1 VTAQQTV
8 FLVEDDERMRAAIE
22 LLLRTEGFE
31 VQSYPDA
38 EAFLASETCLQ
49 SICLLTDIRL
59 PGMDGLDLHRHLL
72 SVGAA
77 PATVMITGHGDI
89 PLAVSALKEGVL
101 DFIEKPFH
109 PPVLVESM
117 KEASRRALA
126 TRDHAMKMA
135 EFKVR
140 LKTLTSREAE
150 VLDLLAEGESSKAIA
165 SRLGIS
171 VRTAEHYRANIME
184 KLEVPSTSR
193 LISMMSSMQA
203 HRTVGALSRGAERRW
218 LSGR

>member
-1 VTAQQTV
+1 MTAHQTV
-8 FLVEDDERMRAAIE
+8 FLIEDDERMRVAIE

-31 VQSYPDA
+31 VRSYPHA
-38 EAFLASETCLQ
+38 EAFLASEACPQ
-49 SICLLTDIRL
+49 SVCLLTDVRL
-59 PGMDGLDLHRHLL
+59 PGVDGLALHRHL
-72 SVGAA
+72 VAIGAA

-89 PLAVSALKEGVL
+89 PMAVSALKEGVV

-109 PPVLVESM
+109 PPVLVECM

-126 TRDHAMKMA
+126 TRDHEMKMA

-140 LKTLTSREAE
+140 LRSLTPREAE
-150 VLDLLAEGESSKAIA
+150 VLDLLAEGESSKSIA

-171 VRTAEHYRANIME
+171 VRTTEHYRANIME

-193 LISMMSSMQA
+193 LIALMS
-203 HRTVGALSRGAERRW
+203 AL
-218 LSGR
+218 